1 MIGVAM
7 AELITEG
14 RGTTIDISMLGL
26 GRFEKGDL
34 LESSY
39 GMAVLA

>member
-14 RGTTIDISMLGL
+14 RGTTIDVSMLGL
-26 GRFEKGDL
+26 DRFERGDL
-34 LESSY
+34 LRSSY
-39 GMAVLA
+39 GMQVLA